1 MELNVCPSTLKM
13 GYNTYSPEA
22 CRRLFGGRHVSHVL
36 DFNSPNNDS
45 ADTSDYAAHI
55 GRISLSGVQ
64 PKGALVLRDG
74 QLRKPA
80 EGERGEYI
88 LKPAP
93 VSYVLLER
101 KYCPAN
107 EHLTMQIASQVYG
120 IETAANA
127 LCFFCDGEAAYLTK
141 RFDMAPDGTKYPQE
155 DFASLA
161 GLTKANGGSDYKYNL
176 LSYEDCADII
186 RRYVRAAQVDV
197 LRFFRVVLFNY
208 VTLND
213 DAHLKNFSLID
224 RGNGD
229 YRLAP
234 AYDLINTSLHLHV
247 PRIFA
252 LEKGLFKEG
261 MRMTDTHTVDRDD
274 FEEFGRRIGLPERVV
289 KRELD
294 LFSKESLDVLA
305 LIDRSF
311 LSDELKNYYKFS
323 YQYRCAT
330 LREPVKNG
338 EAGTQVE

>member
-1 MELNVCPSTLKM
+1 MEELKYCPSTLKE
-13 GYNTYSPEA
+13 GFSTYSPEA
-22 CRRLFGGRHVSHVL
+22 CRKLFGGKHVSHIL
-36 DFNSPNNDS
+36 DFDSPNNDS
-45 ADTSDYAAHI
+45 ADSTDYAEHI

-74 QLRKPA
+74 SLRKPK

-93 VSYVLLER
+93 VSYALLER

-107 EHLTMQIASQVYG
+107 EHLTMQMAAQAYG

-127 LCFFCDGEAAYLTK
+127 LCFFRDGEATYITK
-141 RFDMAPDGTKYPQE
+141 RFDVAPDGTKYPQE

-161 GLTKANGGSDYKYNL
+161 GLTKTNGGPNYKYGV

-186 RRYVRAAQVDV
+186 RRYVRAAQVDL

-208 VTLND
+208 ITLND

-234 AYDLINTSLHLHV
+234 AYDLINTSLHLHT
-247 PRIFA
+247 PQIFA

-261 MRMTDTHTVDRDD
+261 MRMTDTHTVDRND
-274 FEEFGRRIGLPERVV
+274 FEEFGRRIGLPERMV
-289 KRELD
+289 KREID
-294 LFSKESLDVLA
+294 TFAAESPLA
-305 LIDRSF
+305 LELIERSF
-311 LSDELKNYYKFS
+311 LSEELKKSYKQS
-323 YQYRCAT
+323 YQYRCFT
-330 LREPVKNG
+330 LR
-338 EAGTQVE
+338 

>member
-1 MELNVCPSTLKM
+1 MEELKHCPSTLKE
-13 GYNTYSPEA
+13 GFSTYSPEA
-22 CRRLFGGRHVSHVL
+22 CRKLFGGKQVSHIL
-36 DFNSPNNDS
+36 DFDSPNNDS
-45 ADTSDYAAHI
+45 ADSTDYAEHI

-64 PKGALVLRDG
+64 PKGSLVLREG
-74 QLRKPA
+74 SLRKPK

-93 VSYVLLER
+93 VSYALLER

-107 EHLTMQIASQVYG
+107 EHLTMQMAAQAYG

-127 LCFFCDGEAAYLTK
+127 LCFFRDGEAAYITK
-141 RFDMAPDGTKYPQE
+141 RFDVAPDGSKYPQE

-161 GLTKANGGSDYKYNL
+161 GLTKANGGTNYKYGV

-186 RRYVRAAQVDV
+186 RRYVRAAQVDL

-208 VTLND
+208 ITLND

-234 AYDLINTSLHLHV
+234 AYDLINTSLHLHT
-247 PRIFA
+247 PQIFA

-261 MRMTDTHTVDRDD
+261 MKMTDIHTVDRND
-274 FEEFGRRIGLPERVV
+274 FEEFGRRIGLPERMV
-289 KRELD
+289 KREID
-294 LFSKESLDVLA
+294 TFAEESPIA
-305 LIDRSF
+305 LELIEHSF
-311 LSDELKNYYKFS
+311 LSEELKKSYKQS
-323 YQYRCAT
+323 YQYRCFT
-330 LREPVKNG
+330 IR
-338 EAGTQVE
+338 

>member
-1 MELNVCPSTLKM
+1 MEELKHCPSTLKE
-13 GYNTYSPEA
+13 GFSTYSPEA
-22 CRRLFGGRHVSHVL
+22 CRKLFGGKQVSHIL
-36 DFNSPNNDS
+36 DFDSPNNNS
-45 ADTSDYAAHI
+45 ADSTDYAEHI

-74 QLRKPA
+74 SLRKPK

-93 VSYVLLER
+93 VSYALLER

-107 EHLTMQIASQVYG
+107 EHLTMQMAAQAYG

-127 LCFFCDGEAAYLTK
+127 LCFFRDGEAAYITK
-141 RFDMAPDGTKYPQE
+141 RFDVAPDGSKYSQE

-161 GLTKANGGSDYKYNL
+161 GLTNVNGGSNYKYSV

-186 RRYVRAAQVDV
+186 RRYVRAAQVDL

-208 VTLND
+208 ITLND

-234 AYDLINTSLHLHV
+234 AYDLINTSLHLRT
-247 PRIFA
+247 PQIFA

-261 MRMTDTHTVDRDD
+261 MRMTDTHTVDRTD
-274 FEEFGRRIGLPERVV
+274 FEEFGRRIGLPDRMV
-289 KRELD
+289 KREVD
-294 LFSKESLDVLA
+294 TFAKVSLLA
-305 LIDRSF
+305 LGLIERSF
-311 LSDELKNYYKFS
+311 LSEELKKSYRQS
-323 YQYRCAT
+323 YQYRCFT
-330 LREPVKNG
+330 LK
-338 EAGTQVE
+338 

>member
-1 MELNVCPSTLKM
+1 MEELKHCPSTLKE
-13 GYNTYSPEA
+13 GFSTYSPEA
-22 CRRLFGGRHVSHVL
+22 CRKLFGGKQVSHIL
-36 DFNSPNNDS
+36 DFDSPNNNS
-45 ADTSDYAAHI
+45 ADSTDYAEHI

-64 PKGALVLRDG
+64 PKGSLVLRDG
-74 QLRKPA
+74 SLRKPK

-93 VSYVLLER
+93 VSYALLER

-107 EHLTMQIASQVYG
+107 EHLTMQMAAQAYG

-127 LCFFCDGEAAYLTK
+127 LCFFRDGEAAYITK
-141 RFDMAPDGTKYPQE
+141 RFDVAPDGSKYPQE

-161 GLTKANGGSDYKYNL
+161 GLTKANGGTNYKYGV

-186 RRYVRAAQVDV
+186 RRYVRAAQVDL

-208 VTLND
+208 ITLND

-234 AYDLINTSLHLHV
+234 AYDLINTSLHLRT
-247 PRIFA
+247 PQIFA

-261 MRMTDTHTVDRDD
+261 MRMTDTHTVDRTD
-274 FEEFGRRIGLPERVV
+274 FEEFGRRIGLPDRMV
-289 KRELD
+289 KREIST
-294 LFSKESLDVLA
+294 FAEESPIA
-305 LIDRSF
+305 LELIERSF
-311 LSDELKNYYKFS
+311 LSEELKKSYRQS
-323 YQYRCAT
+323 YQYRCFT
-330 LREPVKNG
+330 LK
-338 EAGTQVE
+338 

>member
-1 MELNVCPSTLKM
+1 MEELKFCPSTLKE
-13 GYNTYSPEA
+13 GFSTYSPEA
-22 CRRLFGGRHVSHVL
+22 CRKLFGGKQVSHIL
-36 DFNSPNNDS
+36 DFDSPNNDS
-45 ADTSDYAAHI
+45 ADSTDYAEHI

-64 PKGALVLRDG
+64 PKGSLVLREG
-74 QLRKPA
+74 LLRKPK

-93 VSYVLLER
+93 VSYALLER

-107 EHLTMQIASQVYG
+107 EHLTMQMAAQAYG

-127 LCFFCDGEAAYLTK
+127 LCFFRDGEAAYITK
-141 RFDMAPDGTKYPQE
+141 RFDVAPDGSKYSQE

-161 GLTKANGGSDYKYNL
+161 GLTNVNGGSNYKYSV

-186 RRYVRAAQVDV
+186 RRYVRAAQVDL

-208 VTLND
+208 ITLND

-234 AYDLINTSLHLHV
+234 SYDLINTSLHLHT
-247 PRIFA
+247 PQIFA

-261 MRMTDTHTVDRDD
+261 MKMTDTHTVDRTD
-274 FEEFGRRIGLPERVV
+274 FEEFGRRIGLPDRMV
-289 KRELD
+289 KREIST
-294 LFSKESLDVLA
+294 FAEESPIA
-305 LIDRSF
+305 LELIERSF
-311 LSDELKNYYKFS
+311 LSEELKKSYRQS
-323 YQYRCAT
+323 YQYRCFT
-330 LREPVKNG
+330 LK
-338 EAGTQVE
+338 

>member
-1 MELNVCPSTLKM
+1 MEELKFCPSTLKE

-22 CRRLFGGRHVSHVL
+22 CRKLFGGKQVSHIL
-36 DFNSPNNDS
+36 DFDSPNNDS
-45 ADTSDYAAHI
+45 ADSTDYAEHI

-64 PKGALVLRDG
+64 PKGSLVLRDG
-74 QLRKPA
+74 SLMKPK

-93 VSYVLLER
+93 VSYALLER

-107 EHLTMQIASQVYG
+107 EHLTMQMAAQAYG

-127 LCFFCDGEAAYLTK
+127 LCFFRDGEAAYITK
-141 RFDMAPDGTKYPQE
+141 RFDVAPDGSKYPQE

-161 GLTKANGGSDYKYNL
+161 GLTKANGGTNYKYGV

-186 RRYVRAAQVDV
+186 RRYVRAAQVDL

-208 VTLND
+208 ITLND

-234 AYDLINTSLHLHV
+234 AYDLINTSLHLHT
-247 PRIFA
+247 PQIFA

-261 MRMTDTHTVDRDD
+261 MKMTDIHTVDRND
-274 FEEFGRRIGLPERVV
+274 FEEFGRRIGLPERMV
-289 KRELD
+289 KREID
-294 LFSKESLDVLA
+294 TFAEESPIA
-305 LIDRSF
+305 LELIEHSF
-311 LSDELKNYYKFS
+311 LSEELKKSYKQS
-323 YQYRCAT
+323 YQYRCFT
-330 LREPVKNG
+330 IR
-338 EAGTQVE
+338 

>member
-1 MELNVCPSTLKM
+1 MEKLNFCPSTLKE
-13 GYNTYSPEA
+13 GFDTYSPEA
-22 CRRLFGGRHVSHVL
+22 RRKLFDGKPVSHIL
-36 DFNSPNNDS
+36 DFDSPNNNNADS
-45 ADTSDYAAHI
+45 ADYAAHI

-64 PKGALVLRDG
+64 PKGALVLKNG
-74 QLRKPA
+74 ILMKPE
-80 EGERGEYI
+80 EGERGQFI

-93 VSYVLLER
+93 VSYALLER

-107 EHLTMQIASQVYG
+107 EHLTMQMASQAYG

-127 LCFFCDGEAAYLTK
+127 ICFFRDGEAAYITK

-161 GLTKANGGSDYKYNL
+161 GLTKTNGGSDYKYSV

-186 RRYVRAAQVDV
+186 RKYVRASQIDV
-197 LRFFRVVLFNY
+197 LRFFRVVVFNY
-208 VTLND
+208 ITLND

-234 AYDLINTSLHLHV
+234 AYDLINTSLHLHE

-261 MRMTDTHTVDRDD
+261 MTFTDTHTVGRKD
-274 FEEFGRRIGLPERVV
+274 FEEFGRRIGLPERMV
-289 KRELD
+289 KREID
-294 LFSKESLDVLA
+294 TFAKESPLA
-305 LIDRSF
+305 LELIDRSF
-311 LSDELKNYYKFS
+311 LSEKLKNNYRLSYK
-323 YQYRCAT
+323 YRCFT
-330 LREPVKNG
+330 LKE
-338 EAGTQVE
+338 

>member
-1 MELNVCPSTLKM
+1 MEELKYCPSTLKE
-13 GYNTYSPEA
+13 GFSTYSPEA
-22 CRRLFGGRHVSHVL
+22 CRKLFEGKQVSHIL
-36 DFNSPNNDS
+36 DFDSPNNDS
-45 ADTSDYAAHI
+45 ADSTDYAEHI

-64 PKGALVLRDG
+64 PKGALVLSEG
-74 QLRKPA
+74 SLRKPK

-93 VSYVLLER
+93 VSYALLER

-107 EHLTMQIASQVYG
+107 EHLTMQMAAQAYG

-127 LCFFCDGEAAYLTK
+127 LCFFRDGEAAYITK
-141 RFDMAPDGTKYPQE
+141 RFDVAPDGSKYSQE

-161 GLTKANGGSDYKYNL
+161 GLTNVNGGSNYKYSV

-186 RRYVRAAQVDV
+186 RRYVRAAQVDL

-208 VTLND
+208 ITLND

-234 AYDLINTSLHLHV
+234 AYDLINTSLHLRT
-247 PRIFA
+247 PQIFA

-261 MRMTDTHTVDRDD
+261 MRMTDTHTVDRTD
-274 FEEFGRRIGLPERVV
+274 FEEFGRRIGLPDRMV
-289 KRELD
+289 KREVD
-294 LFSKESLDVLA
+294 TFAKVSLLA
-305 LIDRSF
+305 LGLIERSF
-311 LSDELKNYYKFS
+311 LSEELKKSYRQS
-323 YQYRCAT
+323 YQYRCFT
-330 LREPVKNG
+330 LK
-338 EAGTQVE
+338 

>member
-1 MELNVCPSTLKM
+1 MEELKHCPSTLKE
-13 GYNTYSPEA
+13 GFSTYSPEA
-22 CRRLFGGRHVSHVL
+22 CRKLFGGKQVSHIL
-36 DFNSPNNDS
+36 DFDSPNNDS
-45 ADTSDYAAHI
+45 ADSTDYAEHI

-64 PKGALVLRDG
+64 PKGSLVLREG
-74 QLRKPA
+74 SLRKPK

-93 VSYVLLER
+93 VSYALLER

-107 EHLTMQIASQVYG
+107 EHLTMQMAAQAYG

-127 LCFFCDGEAAYLTK
+127 LCFFRDGEAAYITK
-141 RFDMAPDGTKYPQE
+141 RFDVAPDGSKYPQE

-161 GLTKANGGSDYKYNL
+161 GLTKANGGTNYKYGV

-186 RRYVRAAQVDV
+186 RRYVRAAQVDL

-208 VTLND
+208 ITLND

-234 AYDLINTSLHLHV
+234 AYDLINTSLHLRT
-247 PRIFA
+247 PQIFA

-261 MRMTDTHTVDRDD
+261 MRMTDTHTVDRTD
-274 FEEFGRRIGLPERVV
+274 FEEFGRRIGLPERMV
-289 KRELD
+289 KREID
-294 LFSKESLDVLA
+294 TFAEESPIA
-305 LIDRSF
+305 LELIEHSF
-311 LSDELKNYYKFS
+311 LSEELKKSYKQS
-323 YQYRCAT
+323 YQYRCFT
-330 LREPVKNG
+330 IR
-338 EAGTQVE
+338 

>member
-1 MELNVCPSTLKM
+1 MEELKHCPSTLKE
-13 GYNTYSPEA
+13 GFSTYSPEA
-22 CRRLFGGRHVSHVL
+22 CRKLFGGKQVSHIL
-36 DFNSPNNDS
+36 DFDSPNNDS
-45 ADTSDYAAHI
+45 ADSTDYAEHI

-64 PKGALVLRDG
+64 PKGSLVLREG
-74 QLRKPA
+74 SLRKPK

-93 VSYVLLER
+93 VSYALLER

-107 EHLTMQIASQVYG
+107 EHLTMQMAAQAYG

-127 LCFFCDGEAAYLTK
+127 LCFFRDGEAAYITK
-141 RFDMAPDGTKYPQE
+141 RFDVAPDGSKYPQE

-161 GLTKANGGSDYKYNL
+161 GLTKANGGTNYKYGV

-186 RRYVRAAQVDV
+186 RRYVRAAQVDL

-208 VTLND
+208 ITLND

-234 AYDLINTSLHLHV
+234 AYDLINTSLHLRT
-247 PRIFA
+247 PQIFA

-261 MRMTDTHTVDRDD
+261 MRMTDTHTVDRTD
-274 FEEFGRRIGLPERVV
+274 FEEFGRRIGLPDRMV
-289 KRELD
+289 KREVD
-294 LFSKESLDVLA
+294 TFAEVSLLA
-305 LIDRSF
+305 LGLIERSF
-311 LSDELKNYYKFS
+311 LSEELKKSYRQS
-323 YQYRCAT
+323 YQYRCFT
-330 LREPVKNG
+330 LK
-338 EAGTQVE
+338 

>member
-1 MELNVCPSTLKM
+1 MEELKFCPSTLKE

-22 CRRLFGGRHVSHVL
+22 CRKLFGGKQVSHIL
-36 DFNSPNNDS
+36 DFDSPNNDS
-45 ADTSDYAAHI
+45 ADSTDYAEHI

-64 PKGALVLRDG
+64 PKGSLVLRDG
-74 QLRKPA
+74 SLMKPK

-93 VSYVLLER
+93 VSYALLER

-107 EHLTMQIASQVYG
+107 EHLTMQMAAQAYG

-127 LCFFCDGEAAYLTK
+127 LCFFRDGEAAYITK
-141 RFDMAPDGTKYPQE
+141 RFDVAPDGSKYPQE

-161 GLTKANGGSDYKYNL
+161 GLTKANGGTNYKYGV

-186 RRYVRAAQVDV
+186 RRYVRAAQVDL

-208 VTLND
+208 ITLND

-234 AYDLINTSLHLHV
+234 AYDLINTSLHLHT
-247 PRIFA
+247 PQIFA

-261 MRMTDTHTVDRDD
+261 MKMTDIHTVDRND
-274 FEEFGRRIGLPERVV
+274 FEEFGRRIGLPERMV
-289 KRELD
+289 KREID
-294 LFSKESLDVLA
+294 TFAEESTIA
-305 LIDRSF
+305 LELIEHSF
-311 LSDELKNYYKFS
+311 LSEELKKSYKQS
-323 YQYRCAT
+323 YQYRCFT
-330 LREPVKNG
+330 IR
-338 EAGTQVE
+338 

>member
-1 MELNVCPSTLKM
+1 MMEELKYCPSTLKE
-13 GYNTYSPEA
+13 GFSTYSPEA
-22 CRRLFGGRHVSHVL
+22 CRKLFGGKQVSHIL
-36 DFNSPNNDS
+36 DFDSPNNNS
-45 ADTSDYAAHI
+45 ADSTDYAEHI

-74 QLRKPA
+74 SLRKPK

-93 VSYVLLER
+93 ESYALLER

-107 EHLTMQIASQVYG
+107 EHLTMQMAAQAYG

-127 LCFFCDGEAAYLTK
+127 LCFFRNGEAAYITK
-141 RFDMAPDGTKYPQE
+141 RFDVAPDGSKYSQE

-161 GLTKANGGSDYKYNL
+161 GLTKANGGTNYKYGV

-186 RRYVRAAQVDV
+186 RRYVRAAQVDL

-208 VTLND
+208 ITLND

-234 AYDLINTSLHLHV
+234 AYDLINTSLHLRT
-247 PRIFA
+247 PQIFA

-261 MRMTDTHTVDRDD
+261 MKMTDIHTVDRND
-274 FEEFGRRIGLPERVV
+274 FEEFGRRIGLPDRMV
-289 KRELD
+289 KREIST
-294 LFSKESLDVLA
+294 FAEESPIA
-305 LIDRSF
+305 LGLIERSF
-311 LSDELKNYYKFS
+311 LSEELKKSYRQS
-323 YQYRCAT
+323 YQYRCFT
-330 LREPVKNG
+330 LK
-338 EAGTQVE
+338 

>member
-1 MELNVCPSTLKM
+1 MEELKHCPSTLKE
-13 GYNTYSPEA
+13 GFSTYSPEA
-22 CRRLFGGRHVSHVL
+22 CRKLFGGKQVSHIL
-36 DFNSPNNDS
+36 DFDSPNNNS
-45 ADTSDYAAHI
+45 ADSTDYAEHI

-74 QLRKPA
+74 SLRKPK

-93 VSYVLLER
+93 VSYALLER

-107 EHLTMQIASQVYG
+107 EHLTMQMAAQAYG

-127 LCFFCDGEAAYLTK
+127 LCFFRDGEAAYITK
-141 RFDMAPDGTKYPQE
+141 RFDVAPDGSKYPQE

-161 GLTKANGGSDYKYNL
+161 GLTKANGGTNYKYGV

-186 RRYVRAAQVDV
+186 RRYVRAAQVDL

-208 VTLND
+208 ITLND

-234 AYDLINTSLHLHV
+234 AYDLINTSLHLRT
-247 PRIFA
+247 PQIFA

-261 MRMTDTHTVDRDD
+261 MRMTDTHTVDRTD
-274 FEEFGRRIGLPERVV
+274 FEEFGRRIGLPDRMV
-289 KRELD
+289 KREVD
-294 LFSKESLDVLA
+294 TFAKVSLLA
-305 LIDRSF
+305 LGLIERSF
-311 LSDELKNYYKFS
+311 LSEELKKSYRQS
-323 YQYRCAT
+323 YQYRCFT
-330 LREPVKNG
+330 LK
-338 EAGTQVE
+338 

>member
-1 MELNVCPSTLKM
+1 MEELKFCPSTLKE

-22 CRRLFGGRHVSHVL
+22 CRKLFGGKQVSHIL
-36 DFNSPNNDS
+36 DFDSPNNDS
-45 ADTSDYAAHI
+45 ADSTDYAEHI

-64 PKGALVLRDG
+64 PKGSLVLRDG
-74 QLRKPA
+74 SLMKPK

-93 VSYVLLER
+93 VSYALLER

-107 EHLTMQIASQVYG
+107 EHLTMQMAAQAYG

-127 LCFFCDGEAAYLTK
+127 LCFFRDGEAAYITK
-141 RFDMAPDGTKYPQE
+141 RFDVAPDGSKYPQE

-161 GLTKANGGSDYKYNL
+161 GLTKANGGTNYKYGV

-186 RRYVRAAQVDV
+186 RRCVRAAQVDL

-208 VTLND
+208 ITLND

-234 AYDLINTSLHLHV
+234 AYDLINTSLHLHT
-247 PRIFA
+247 PQIFA

-261 MRMTDTHTVDRDD
+261 MKMTDIHTVDRND
-274 FEEFGRRIGLPERVV
+274 FEEFGRRIGLPERMV
-289 KRELD
+289 KREID
-294 LFSKESLDVLA
+294 TFAEESPIA
-305 LIDRSF
+305 LELIERSF
-311 LSDELKNYYKFS
+311 LPEALKKSYKQS
-323 YQYRCAT
+323 YQYRCFT
-330 LREPVKNG
+330 LK
-338 EAGTQVE
+338 